1 MTSLAAVADELYAI
15 APDDFT
21 AARDAAARRARD
33 DGDRD
38 LAAEVKQLRRPSVGA
53 WLVNQLARRHSD
65 QLDDLLDLGETLR
78 AAQDALDGAELR
90 TMTRQRRQVIQSL
103 SELAAGIAS
112 EGGRRVGDAAQR
124 EVEATLDA
132 ALADE
137 QAAHAVRSGRLMRAL
152 TSTGLEAVELSGA
165 VAAPEG
171 SPPPRRAR
179 SSTKG
184 SAGKAGAKAATA
196 KKDER
201 RAADERAAAEA
212 RAALTAAEQE
222 LAARETEF
230 TDARDAV
237 TAARDQV
244 TELEDALTKAIEAK
258 SAAEQ
263 SRRTADQA
271 RKTAARAR
279 DAAQRAVAA
288 AEKKLR
294 D

>member
-1 MTSLAAVADELYAI
+1 MTSLATVADELYAL

-38 LAAEVKQLRRPSVGA
+38 LAGEVKQLRRPSVGA
-53 WLVNQLARRHSD
+53 WLVNQLARRHGD

-103 SELAAGIAS
+103 SELAAGIAA
-112 EGGRRVGDAAQR
+112 EGDRRVGDAAQR

-137 QAAHAVRSGRLMRAL
+137 QAAQAVRSGRLMRPL
-152 TSTGLEAVELSGA
+152 TSTGLEAVDLSGA
-165 VAAPEG
+165 VAAPEE
-171 SPPPRRAR
+171 PPPARVAR
-179 SSTKG
+179 SKP
-184 SAGKAGAKAATA
+184 KAAANAAA
-196 KKDER
+196 KKSAPKKDVR
-201 RAADERAAAEA
+201 RAADEQAAAKA
-212 RAALTAAEQE
+212 RESLTAAEHE
-222 LAARETEF
+222 LAERETEF
-230 TDARDAV
+230 TAARDAV
-237 TAARDQV
+237 ATARDQV
-244 TELEDALTKAIEAK
+244 TELEDALIEATERK
-258 SAAEQ
+258 GAAEQ
-263 SRRTADQA
+263 ARRAADQA

-279 DAAQRAVAA
+279 DAAQRAVTA

-294 D
+294 N